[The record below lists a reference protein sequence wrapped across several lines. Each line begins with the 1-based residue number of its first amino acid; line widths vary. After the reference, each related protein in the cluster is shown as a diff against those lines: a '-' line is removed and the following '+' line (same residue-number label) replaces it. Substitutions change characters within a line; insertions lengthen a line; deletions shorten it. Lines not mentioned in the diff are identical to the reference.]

1 MITVQ
6 EFLIRARLDQ
16 QSLETWIS
24 AGWLIPP
31 EKHGERTFSE
41 LDLARAQLIRDLRKD
56 LGVNDEGISVILHLL
71 DQMHGLRRSM
81 HELLQVMRPAEPR
94 GTRPRAASRTRPRR

>member
-1 MITVQ
+1 MISVRQ
-6 EFLIRARLDQ
+6 FLIRARLDQ
-16 QSLETWIS
+16 QSLEALIS
-24 AGWLIPP
+24 AGWLILPD
-31 EKHGERTFSE
+31 KHGEPAFSE
-41 LDLARAQLIRDLRKD
+41 VDLARAQLIRDLRED

>member
-31 EKHGERTFSE
+31 EKHGERTFS
-41 LDLARAQLIRDLRKD
+41 
-56 LGVNDEGISVILHLL
+56 
-71 DQMHGLRRSM
+71 
-81 HELLQVMRPAEPR
+81 
-94 GTRPRAASRTRPRR
+94 